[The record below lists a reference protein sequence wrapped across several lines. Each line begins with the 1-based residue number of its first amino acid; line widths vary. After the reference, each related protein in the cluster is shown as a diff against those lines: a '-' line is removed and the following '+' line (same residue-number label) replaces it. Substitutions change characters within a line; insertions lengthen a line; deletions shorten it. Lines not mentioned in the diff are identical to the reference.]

1 MPSERAADMTAIT
14 IVGGVYHERCIWPDW
29 NNLYGSGGRAV
40 AALSGHIDQIRLRAY
55 ARTDTSLAFAP
66 YAATYGFKFD
76 PVEVAQ
82 TVSFEYVHSLSNPV
96 IRPTYARIRQNPPIN
111 VSDTLVLRFGL
122 LEGSAIVTADRC
134 VYDPQSAFDPEAFG
148 ANGSK
153 ASHLAI
159 VANRNEV
166 LAMSQSSDPID
177 GARALLRAGAEVVVI
192 KSGPEGAYVVDDND
206 VAHVSAYRSKG
217 VWTIGSGDVFAA
229 IFAARWGA
237 HGDSPL
243 MAADL
248 ASKAVAAYVESMALP
263 APTLEMLRSDQ
274 RAEAITVPGRV
285 YLASPFFT
293 LGQRW
298 LVDEAREG
306 LKQLGL
312 EVFSPVHDVGRGPAE
327 TVAPADLA
335 ALNECDRVFA
345 ILDGIDSGTVFEVG
359 YARARDVPVYVLAQ
373 AVPPEDLKMVTG
385 SDCRV
390 FDDFVTALH
399 HTAWRT

>member
-1 MPSERAADMTAIT
+1 MTAIT
-14 IVGGVYHERCIWPDW
+14 VVGGVYHERCIWPDW
-29 NNLYGSGGRAV
+29 DNLYGSGGRAA
-40 AALSGHIDQIRLRAY
+40 AALSGHVDQIRLRAY
-55 ARTDTSLAFAP
+55 ARPDTSVDFAP
-66 YAATYGFKFD
+66 YAAMYGFTFD
-76 PVEVAQ
+76 PVEADQ
-82 TVSFEYVHSLSNPV
+82 TISFEYVHSLSTPV
-96 IRPTYARIRQNPPIN
+96 IRPAYGRIRQNPQIN
-111 VSDTLVLRFGL
+111 VSDDLVLRFGL
-122 LEGSAIVTADRC
+122 LEGSAVVTADRC
-134 VYDPQSAFDPEAFG
+134 VYDPQSAFDPEPFG
-148 ANGSK
+148 TNGSS

-159 VANRNEV
+159 VANRGEV
-166 LAMSQSSDPID
+166 LAMSRTTDPID
-177 GARALLRAGAEVVVI
+177 GARALLSAGAEVVVI
-192 KSGPEGAYVVDDND
+192 KSGPGGAFVVDGND
-206 VAHVSAYRSKG
+206 VVHVSAYQTKS

-237 HGDSPL
+237 HRDSPL
-243 MAADL
+243 AAAEL

-263 APTLEMLRSDQ
+263 APTLEMLRLDQ
-274 RAEAITVPGRV
+274 RPEAKTMPGRV

-293 LGQRW
+293 IGERW

-306 LKQLGL
+306 LRQLGL

-335 ALNECDRVFA
+335 ALNECDRVLA

-359 YARARDVPVYVLAQ
+359 YARARSIPVYALAQ
-373 AVPPEDLKMVTG
+373 AVPPEDLKMVIG